1 MTAPTT
7 EGEKPLR
14 PSFPLQLSY
23 EWYIREKAFDLVKE
37 EGLTLTDALRK
48 ARKDPEIRL
57 LKFVT
62 PLSLEGKKN
71 QDQTS
76 LWREQPPTKYHKGE
90 GKGKDKGKGKG
101 AKDIKGGKKSGKSR
115 NGLLMEWNGEQIC
128 FKYSNKISHDSAT
141 CGRAHVCQMP
151 SCQGAK
157 HPLKDCPSYKGKGG
171 KK

>member
-1 MTAPTT
+1 M
-7 EGEKPLR
+7 
-14 PSFPLQLSY
+14 QLSY

-37 EGLTLTDALRK
+37 EGFTLASALRK

-62 PLSLEGKKN
+62 PLSIEGKRK
-71 QDQTS
+71 QEQTS
-76 LWREQPPTKYHKGE
+76 LWREQPPTKFQKGDE
-90 GKGKDKGKGKG
+90 GKGKGKG
-101 AKDIKGGKKSGKSR
+101 KDFKGKAGGKPGKGR
-115 NGLLMEWNGEQIC
+115 NGLLLEWKGKQIC
-128 FKYSNKISHDSAT
+128 FQYSNKKSHDSAT

-157 HPLKDCPSYKGKGG
+157 HPLMDCPSYKGKGG